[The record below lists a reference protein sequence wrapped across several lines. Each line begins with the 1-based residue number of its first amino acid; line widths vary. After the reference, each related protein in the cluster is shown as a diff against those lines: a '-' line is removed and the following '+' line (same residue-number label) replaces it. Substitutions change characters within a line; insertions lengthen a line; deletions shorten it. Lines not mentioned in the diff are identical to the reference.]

1 MPAASPETSR
11 AIVKVIEEESAAFWN
26 KDFEGIAR
34 HWVHA
39 PRARHM
45 GWWSRGGV
53 SVMNGWRE
61 IGARIKWQMEA
72 NPEPNP
78 TARTVRRENFSIEV
92 SGDLAWMTFDQYGIE
107 TGDRQMDMPGL
118 SHETRILEK
127 HGEDWKIVYVG
138 WLLVGPDDAGT
149 GPSSSRRT
157 RVA

>member
-26 KDFEGIAR
+26 KDFDGIAR
-34 HWVHA
+34 HWVHG
-39 PRARHM
+39 PHARHM

-53 SVMNGWRE
+53 SVMRGWRE
-61 IGARIKWQMEA
+61 IGARMKWQMEA

-78 TARTVRRENFSIEV
+78 TARTVRRENFSIQV
-92 SGDLAWMTFDQYGIE
+92 SGDVAWMTFDQYGIE

-127 HGEDWKIVYVG
+127 HGGEWKIVYVG
-138 WLLVGPDDAGT
+138 WLLAGPDEAGA
-149 GPSSSRRT
+149 GPTSSRRT

>member
-11 AIVKVIEEESAAFWN
+11 AVIKVIEEESAAFWN
-26 KDFEGIAR
+26 KDFEGVAR

-39 PRARHM
+39 PHARHI
-45 GWWSRGGV
+45 GWWSRSGV
-53 SVMNGWRE
+53 NAMSGWRE
-61 IGARIKWQMEA
+61 IGARMKWQMEA

-78 TARTVRRENFSIEV
+78 TAGAVRRENFNIQV
-92 SGDLAWMTFDQYGIE
+92 SGDLAWMTFDQHGIE

-138 WLLVGPDDAGT
+138 WLLVGPDEAGT
-149 GPSSSRRT
+149 GPSAARKSQ
-157 RVA
+157 VA